1 MTGTDGRMD
10 KKATVFLAAVLLVAL
25 AGAALADSF
34 TDMLNTQNQT
44 IQVQGNAFVQAA
56 KTAGGTIPKTFTS
69 VFEAFDPGFCGHDMF
84 SADPAWVEAT
94 LIALLALGF
103 AIALV
108 YLLGQ
113 LMQMPGLLALA
124 KDEAVQMLYTIL
136 RVVFIFGVLFAAQTW
151 FTVRTN
157 GVTDPVYSITSTDP
171 LNQGAPPAIIDSAM
185 AFCRSLIVEMITNYS
200 NLVMYNMVIHTVY
213 SSTMWFGITWRTMY
227 SFNLG
232 PVLKPLIDIVGMALQ
247 YLGLGLG
254 EWMFHLLVLCMIK
267 KWTWTLFIP
276 ISIFLRALPQTRTA
290 GEALFAITFALALIY
305 PFMFLATY
313 ETHKL
318 MSANLV
324 DSSQALQSFVQKSG
338 ILAVAGSMLLIVFL
352 AAGVFFPFFVG
363 AGLNVAMEMVKSSV
377 YYVVILSLLLPFIN
391 IFVTLTAAREFAKFF
406 NVDVSFMSFIKV
418 I

>member
-1 MTGTDGRMD
+1 MD
-10 KKATVFLAAVLLVAL
+10 KKMMVLLVAVLLVAF
-25 AGAALADSF
+25 AGVALADSL
-34 TDMLNTQNQT
+34 TDALNAQNQT
-44 IQVQGNAFVQAA
+44 LTVEGNAFIKAAQAGA
-56 KTAGGTIPKTFTS
+56 GTIPATFTS
-69 VFEAFDPGFCGHDMF
+69 VFEAFDPGYCGSDMF
-84 SADPAWVEAT
+84 SANLSWISTT
-94 LIALLALGF
+94 LVALMALAF

-108 YLLGQ
+108 YMLGE
-113 LMQMPGLLALA
+113 LMQMPGLIAIA
-124 KDEAVQMLYTIL
+124 KDESVQMLYTIL

-151 FTVRTN
+151 FTLRIT
-157 GVTDPVYSITSTDP
+157 GSTDPVYSITSPDP
-171 LNQGAPPAIIDSAM
+171 LNPGGPPTIIDAAM
-185 AFCRSLIVEMITNYS
+185 AFCRSIIVEMITNYS
-200 NLVMYNMVIHTVY
+200 NLVMYNMVINTVY

-232 PVLKPLIDIVGMALQ
+232 PVLKPLIDIIGMALQ

-276 ISIFLRALPQTRTA
+276 LAIFLRALPQTRTA

-305 PFMFLATY
+305 PFMFLVTY

-318 MSANLV
+318 MKGNLV

-338 ILAVAGSMLLIVFL
+338 ILKVAGSMLIIVFL
-352 AAGVFFPFFVG
+352 AAGVFFPFFLG
-363 AGLNVAMEMVKSSV
+363 SGLNIALEMVKSSV